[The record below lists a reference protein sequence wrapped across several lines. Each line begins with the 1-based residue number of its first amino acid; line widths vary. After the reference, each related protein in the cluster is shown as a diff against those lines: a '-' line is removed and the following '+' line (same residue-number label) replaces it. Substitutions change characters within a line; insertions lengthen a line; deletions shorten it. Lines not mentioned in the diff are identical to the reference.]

1 MTDHDL
7 DVASPRTTPDP
18 ARWRVLALLG
28 TAQLMLIL
36 DITVVTIALPAIG
49 GDLGL
54 ERAALTWVV
63 SAYTLAFGGLMLLGG
78 RLADRFG
85 SRRLVLTGLTIF
97 TLASLATG
105 LATGPALLLAGRV
118 AQGVG
123 AALLSPAA
131 LSAVVTTFDG
141 EERNRA
147 LGVWSALS
155 GGGAALGV
163 LLGGLL
169 TGGPGWPWI
178 FFVNVPI
185 GLVLLAALLRLLP
198 AGPVGSDRRRLDLLG
213 AALVTAATG
222 AVLFALIGAGD
233 RGWTDAATMLWLVAG
248 LVLYA
253 VFALWQRAADAPLM
267 DLRLLVRRPVR
278 AGTFLILAAT
288 ALMIAVF
295 FLGSFLL
302 QRVHDLGPIA
312 TGLLFLPVAVATMA
326 GSQLA
331 GTFLGRTGARAMTLV
346 AALVVAAGLALPAC
360 VGGVAAAVTGMA
372 VGSAGI
378 GALFVVAS
386 ATALGQVAPHEA
398 GIASGIV
405 STFHEFGAALGAAV
419 ISSVAAAGIAGGTVQ
434 GIEAGFGF
442 AAVVAVVAGAL
453 VLALLPARRP
463 TTSTDPGTDAA
474 ARTGEPGPSDGS

>member
-1 MTDHDL
+1 MTDP
-7 DVASPRTTPDP
+7 DVHVTTPRTTPVP
-18 ARWRVLALLG
+18 RRWRILALLG
-28 TAQLMLIL
+28 TAQLMLVL
-36 DITVVTIALPAIG
+36 DVTVVTVALPVIG
-49 GDLGL
+49 NDLALDRG
-54 ERAALTWVV
+54 ALTWVV
-63 SAYTLAFGGLMLLGG
+63 SAYTLVFGGLMLLGG

-85 SRRLVLTGLTIF
+85 SRRLVLTGLAVF
-97 TLASLATG
+97 TLASLLAG
-105 LATGPALLLAGRV
+105 LAGSPELLLAGRV

-141 EERNRA
+141 DERNRA

-155 GGGAALGV
+155 GGGAAIGV

-178 FFVNVPI
+178 FVINVPV
-185 GLVLLAALLRLLP
+185 GAALLVALVRLLP
-198 AGPVGSDRRRLDLLG
+198 AGVVGADRRRLDLLG

-222 AVLFALIGAGD
+222 AVISALVGAGD
-233 RGWTDAATMLWLVAG
+233 RGWTDAATLVRVG
-248 LVLYA
+248 VGVLLYVA
-253 VFALWQRAADAPLM
+253 FALRQRTAAEPLM
-267 DLRLLVRRPVR
+267 DLRLLARRAVR
-278 AGTFLILAAT
+278 AGTFLVLVAT

-302 QRVHDLGPIA
+302 QRVHGLGPVA
-312 TGLLFLPVAVATMA
+312 TGLLFLPVALATMA

-331 GTFLGRTGARAMTLV
+331 GTVLGRTGGRPLALV
-346 AALVVAAGLALPAC
+346 AAVVVAGGLALPATLDGTP
-360 VGGVAAAVTGMA
+360 VSVVGMA
-372 VGSAGI
+372 VAAAGI

-386 ATALGQVAPHEA
+386 ATALGRVAPHEA

-419 ISSVAAAGIAGGTVQ
+419 VSSVAAAGVAGGAAS

-442 AAVVAVVAGAL
+442 AALTALVAGVIA
-453 VLALLPARRP
+453 VLLLPRR
-463 TTSTDPGTDAA
+463 
-474 ARTGEPGPSDGS
+474 

>member
-18 ARWRVLALLG
+18 ARWRVLGLLG

-49 GDLGL
+49 DDLGL

-85 SRRLVLTGLTIF
+85 SRRLVLTGLTVF
-97 TLASLATG
+97 TLASLVTG
-105 LATGPALLLAGRV
+105 LSDGPELLLAGRV

-155 GGGAALGV
+155 GGGAVLGV

-178 FFVNVPI
+178 FFVNVPL

-222 AVLFALIGAGD
+222 AVLYALIGAGD
-233 RGWTDAATMLWLVAG
+233 RGWSDATTVLWLVAG
-248 LVLYA
+248 LVLYL
-253 VFALWQRAADAPLM
+253 VFALWQRAAAAPLM

-278 AGTFLILAAT
+278 AGTFLILVAT
-288 ALMIAVF
+288 ALMIAVL

-302 QRVHDLGPIA
+302 QRVHDLGPIT

-331 GTFLGRTGARAMTLV
+331 GTLLGRTGARAMTLV
-346 AALVVAAGLALPAC
+346 AALVVAAGLALPAL
-360 VGGVAAAVTGMA
+360 VDGVAAAVTGMV

-398 GIASGIV
+398 GVASGIV

-442 AAVVAVVAGAL
+442 AAVVAVAAGAL
-453 VLALLPARRP
+453 ALALLPPRRAAAG
-463 TTSTDPGTDAA
+463 TGAGTDAGA
-474 ARTGEPGPSDGS
+474 GQSAPGDLS

>member
-49 GDLGL
+49 DDLGL

-85 SRRLVLTGLTIF
+85 SRRLVLTGLTVF
-97 TLASLATG
+97 TLASLVTG
-105 LATGPALLLAGRV
+105 LANGPELLLAGRV

-155 GGGAALGV
+155 GGGAVLGV

-178 FFVNVPI
+178 FFVNVPL

-222 AVLFALIGAGD
+222 AVLYALIGAGD
-233 RGWTDAATMLWLVAG
+233 RGWSDATTVLWLVAG
-248 LVLYA
+248 LVLYL
-253 VFALWQRAADAPLM
+253 VFALWQRVAAAPLM

-278 AGTFLILAAT
+278 AGTFLILVAT
-288 ALMIAVF
+288 ALMIAVL

-302 QRVHDLGPIA
+302 QRVHDLGPIT
-312 TGLLFLPVAVATMA
+312 TGLLFLPVAAATMA

-331 GTFLGRTGARAMTLV
+331 GTLLGRTGARAMTLV
-346 AALVVAAGLALPAC
+346 AALVVAAGLALPAL
-360 VGGVAAAVTGMA
+360 VDGVAAAVTGMV

-398 GIASGIV
+398 GVASGIV

-442 AAVVAVVAGAL
+442 AAVVAVAAGAL
-453 VLALLPARRP
+453 ALALLPPRRAAAG
-463 TTSTDPGTDAA
+463 TGAGTDAGA
-474 ARTGEPGPSDGS
+474 GQSAPDDLS